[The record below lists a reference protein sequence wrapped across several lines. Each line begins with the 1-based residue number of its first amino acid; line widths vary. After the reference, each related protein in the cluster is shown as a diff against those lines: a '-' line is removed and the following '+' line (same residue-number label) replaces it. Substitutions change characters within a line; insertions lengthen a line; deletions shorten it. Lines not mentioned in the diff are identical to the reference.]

1 MSLSPG
7 MTSPET
13 IKVIYENLGQ
23 IPGTGTDYYHETL
36 LYTNSQG
43 QQFIASGA
51 ASGQNPPTTLLGQL
65 SALSAAATGA
75 PTAYGTL
82 QSFVVP
88 VDSLAAAV
96 IWPNITTP
104 GAPGSILAEN
114 NPQVTVATDFDLSGA
129 WAKIAQAEQ
138 EVGAASEN
146 YSPLTLNSNSLAST
160 ALTAAGIDLP
170 TTILGSALWAPGAN
184 NILPTSLTEGY
195 VGSTTQVIDS
205 GGIPIY
211 SITDKDSSGATTS
224 NIQINPINQ
233 SVNLAGYNSGG
244 VQFTANTT
252 TAAGGAMTAS
262 LSGNAVAQTLDD
274 ATVTLAPNTQA
285 IVNGSLDQILAQANA
300 MLAVSGTDQ
309 SVIAGTNSIVTSTVI
324 GANLSLGAGSALT
337 VSGGTANATLSNG
350 TVTVQDGGAAT
361 VTGDHNT
368 ETADCWLSAIGNF
381 LGITTGDGDTLSAA
395 GNSETVT
402 AGTDDTVTLTG
413 NSDGVTLGTGDNLS
427 LSGSGETVNGSSDT
441 ITATSGTSLNNLIGS
456 NDTVHLNGSADY
468 LGVIGGSGDTVYA
481 TGDTIAT
488 TAGTTLSNLV
498 GSGDLVELA
507 SGNYLGVIGGSG
519 DTINASGDT
528 IVATAGTSA
537 ANLNGNNDSVALGTD
552 VGLTVFGVGNTVSG
566 YSNDDIA
573 FGYSA
578 SMTGTDIVN
587 WADSNSVGADSWRA
601 VFNPTSTEAVT
612 ISDWSGVNATGTL
625 YDQVID
631 WTAGGSQLDWYN
643 PEKDVSSVI
652 GNFSGA
658 NETGDLTTETLN
670 TTSGKSEDFDF
681 DYNSNNQFIGYT
693 EDYYSGSTL
702 LGSADFN
709 SYGQDVGQTGS
720 VGSYG
725 YYLGGYDLASSPTIT
740 ASAPKGTHISEI
752 ASHDLNSGQFG
763 AASAAETAFFQ
774 AQLTANSSSQSGVL
788 APSVHEAKWASGPI
802 TWSLATL
809 AGSAASPFSSH
820 MGEQYQAAVQAA
832 FAQWGAATG
841 LDFVEVAHIALGSTS
856 TLTEGGPVE
865 LGPGMSVTAEIKTG
879 KRRVISY
886 FLSPIARHRREN
898 LREKRNNISSI
909 LRISSSIESFLMR
922 NHFKPLHI
930 DKIFTI
936 NVIIIVIN
944 GVFLAGCTTRD
955 KITVL
960 NDKTGER
967 ATCYSGYYT
976 IEEGLQQLEVMT
988 QCLRACAQFGFQPT
1002 PLEKYSKYSPKEPDE
1017 KFLSQIPSQCKR

>member
-1 MSLSPG
+1 MGQETISVQFKAIGTPGVESYHGTLVLTNSDGVIVQYAGGTRSNQSMSSADVGSITNILQG
-7 MTSPET
+7 EAAEATGGAVTSPYGALIT
-13 IKVIYENLGQ
+13 Y
-23 IPGTGTDYYHETL
+23 
-36 LYTNSQG
+36 
-43 QQFIASGA
+43 SGA
-51 ASGQNPPTTLLGQL
+51 VDGNMPGSTAGWINSSNPSTVLATGSDL
-65 SALSAAATGA
+65 SAQWATIVNAMLQINALNLPYA
-75 PTAYGTL
+75 P
-82 QSFVVP
+82 
-88 VDSLAAAV
+88 
-96 IWPNITTP
+96 
-104 GAPGSILAEN
+104 
-114 NPQVTVATDFDLSGA
+114 AT
-129 WAKIAQAEQ
+129 Q
-138 EVGAASEN
+138 
-146 YSPLTLNSNSLAST
+146 NSNSAWC
-160 ALTAAGIDLP
+160 TAAVAAGLSVP
-170 TTILGSALWAPGAN
+170 LGTAGLTNGEWVPGCP
-184 NILPTSLTEGY
+184 NILPTTFTPTSDPA
-195 VGSTTQVIDS
+195 VGSQVLSSGTDSSGNPITT
-205 GGIPIY
+205 
-211 SITDKDSSGATTS
+211 ITDKNTAGTTVDSFTLTNSGSPSNYQELTS
-224 NIQINPINQ
+224 NP
-233 SVNLAGYNSGG
+233 GG
-244 VQFTANTT
+244 
-252 TAAGGAMTAS
+252 
-262 LSGNAVAQTLDD
+262 
-274 ATVTLAPNTQA
+274 
-285 IVNGSLDQILAQANA
+285 
-300 MLAVSGTDQ
+300 
-309 SVIAGTNSIVTSTVI
+309 
-324 GANLSLGAGSALT
+324 
-337 VSGGTANATLSNG
+337 SGGTPAVLGEGQGINITQNDATISLANSSS
-350 TVTVQDGGAAT
+350 AT
-361 VTGDHNT
+361 VN
-368 ETADCWLSAIGNF
+368 GNANN
-381 LGITTGDGDTLSAA
+381 L
-395 GNSETVT
+395 
-402 AGTDDTVTLTG
+402 
-413 NSDGVTLGTGDNLS
+413 TLGTGDNLTIG
-427 LSGSGETVNGSSDT
+427 GSGETVNGSSDT

-481 TGDTIAT
+481 TGDTIAA
-488 TAGTTLSNLV
+488 TAGTILSNLV
-498 GSGDLVELA
+498 GSNDTVDLNGAGDYLGVIGGSGDTVNA
-507 SGNYLGVIGGSG
+507 SGDTIATTAGTSLNNLVGSNDTVDLYGSGDYLGVIGGSG

-709 SYGQDVGQTGS
+709 SYGQDVSQTGS

>member
-1 MSLSPG
+1 MISFEDQAQASIAG
-7 MTSPET
+7 NAN
-13 IKVIYENLGQ
+13 NL
-23 IPGTGTDYYHETL
+23 TL
-36 LYTNSQG
+36 GAGGVVT
-43 QQFIASGA
+43 ASG
-51 ASGQNPPTTLLGQL
+51 NNTT
-65 SALSAAATGA
+65 
-75 PTAYGTL
+75 
-82 QSFVVP
+82 
-88 VDSLAAAV
+88 
-96 IWPNITTP
+96 IN
-104 GAPGSILAEN
+104 
-114 NPQVTVATDFDLSGA
+114 
-129 WAKIAQAEQ
+129 
-138 EVGAASEN
+138 
-146 YSPLTLNSNSLAST
+146 
-160 ALTAAGIDLP
+160 AGID
-170 TTILGSALWAPGAN
+170 
-184 NILPTSLTEGY
+184 
-195 VGSTTQVIDS
+195 
-205 GGIPIY
+205 
-211 SITDKDSSGATTS
+211 SS
-224 NIQINPINQ
+224 
-233 SVNLAGYNSGG
+233 V
-244 VQFTANTT
+244 TT
-252 TAAGGAMTAS
+252 TGTGE
-262 LSGNAVAQTLDD
+262 
-274 ATVTLAPNTQA
+274 
-285 IVNGSLDQILAQANA
+285 IL
-300 MLAVSGTDQ
+300 T
-309 SVIAGTNSIVTSTVI
+309 
-324 GANLSLGAGSALT
+324 LGAGGVVT

-350 TVTVQDGGAAT
+350 TVTVQNGGAAT

-413 NSDGVTLGTGDNLS
+413 SSDGVTLGTGDNLTIG
-427 LSGSGETVNGSSDT
+427 GSGETVNGSSDT

-488 TAGTTLSNLV
+488 TAGTTLSNLIGSGDLVELASGNYLGVIGGSGDTVNASGDTIATTAGTSLSNLV

-519 DTINASGDT
+519 DTVYATGDTIAATAGTILSNLVGSNDTVDLNGAGDYLGVIGGSGDTVNASGDTIATTAGTSLNNLVGSNDTVDLYGSGDYLGVIGGSGDTINASGDT
-528 IVATAGTSA
+528 IVATVGTSA

-566 YSNDDIA
+566 YSNDVIA

-652 GNFSGA
+652 GNFSGV

-709 SYGQDVGQTGS
+709 FYGQDVSQTGS

-752 ASHDLNSGQFG
+752 ASHDLNSGQLG

-841 LDFVEVAHIALGSTS
+841 LDFVEVADSAKTDIRVGWGSFDTADSGVLGYTSSPVNGTQLSAGAIIRLEDPSDLALTTDSNGQLSYSGTSAELEQVLLHEIGHALGLGDSADPTSIMYAQATASDRTIGSADATAVAALYDNTADSTAS
-856 TLTEGGPVE
+856 NMTASLASIASINHSNLLTQ
-865 LGPGMSVTAEIKTG
+865 A
-879 KRRVISY
+879 
-886 FLSPIARHRREN
+886 
-898 LREKRNNISSI
+898 
-909 LRISSSIESFLMR
+909 
-922 NHFKPLHI
+922 
-930 DKIFTI
+930 
-936 NVIIIVIN
+936 
-944 GVFLAGCTTRD
+944 LA
-955 KITVL
+955 
-960 NDKTGER
+960 
-967 ATCYSGYYT
+967 
-976 IEEGLQQLEVMT
+976 
-988 QCLRACAQFGFQPT
+988 GFQPSPIGLGSYAANDVSLT
-1002 PLEKYSKYSPKEPDE
+1002 NLPLVANS
-1017 KFLSQIPSQCKR
+1017 IHH